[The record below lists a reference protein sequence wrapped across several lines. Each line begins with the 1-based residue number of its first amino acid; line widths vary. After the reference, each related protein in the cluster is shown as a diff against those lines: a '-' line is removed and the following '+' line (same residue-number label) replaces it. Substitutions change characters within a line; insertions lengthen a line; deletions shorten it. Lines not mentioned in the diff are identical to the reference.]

1 MRNVIS
7 IVRRVWRMG
16 LVFNVSQILFW
27 VRGRVRLV
35 LSLVLP
41 VLLLPILAEVVC
53 LVITMS
59 QERILVPSV

>member
-35 LSLVLP
+35 FSLVLP